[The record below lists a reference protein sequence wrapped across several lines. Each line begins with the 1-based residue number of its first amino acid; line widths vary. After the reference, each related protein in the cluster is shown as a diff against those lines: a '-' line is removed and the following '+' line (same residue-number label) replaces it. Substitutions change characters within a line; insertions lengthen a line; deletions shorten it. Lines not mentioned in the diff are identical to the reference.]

1 MPLRNLYIYASKV
14 IKMSIVAL
22 FAIVSKNGSNQVP
35 NRQQSEQVNY
45 GIFTQWNKIQQ
56 WKWKYSTTYSDKCNI
71 EQK

>member
-45 GIFTQWNKIQQ
+45 GIFTQ
-56 WKWKYSTTYSDKCNI
+56 
-71 EQK
+71 